1 MTSDPTSLAA
11 DVAELPRAEFA
22 FPGPLRDRLVVAVL
36 DGSKTATTGLV
47 AEYEREGEPL
57 PAVGG
62 RSVLVDSEDRPSRL
76 EVTGVRVVPPA
87 GVDTAHAVDEGEGY
101 AGVAEWRAG
110 HERFWGSAEMR
121 AALGDADFAVDDTTP
136 VVLERFRVV
145 ADLRGAG
152 WASALLA

>member
-11 DVAELPRAEFA
+11 DVAALPTAEFA
-22 FPGPLRDRLVVAVL
+22 FPGPLRDRLVAAIL

-47 AEYEREGEPL
+47 AEYEREGAPL
-57 PAVGG
+57 PQAGD
-62 RSVLVDSEDRPSRL
+62 RSVLVDSEGRPVAVL
-76 EVTGVRVVPPA
+76 EVTGVRVVPLA
-87 GVDTAHAVDEGEGY
+87 QVDPAHAVDEGEGY

-110 HERFWGSAEMR
+110 HERFWDSAEMR
-121 AALGDADFAVDDTTP
+121 AALDDPDFAVDDTTP

-152 WASALLA
+152 